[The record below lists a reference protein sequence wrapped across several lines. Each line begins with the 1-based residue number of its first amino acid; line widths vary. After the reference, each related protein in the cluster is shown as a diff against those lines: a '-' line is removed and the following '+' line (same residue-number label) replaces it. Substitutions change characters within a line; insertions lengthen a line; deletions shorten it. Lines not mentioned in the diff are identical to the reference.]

1 MEDFFILLL
10 VLIMTVAFIIALVSS
25 ILKGL
30 YELLCGFFQQVGAL
44 FAGAGVYGIITV
56 VSLVVFIVAIIYI
69 INN

>member
-10 VLIMTVAFIIALVSS
+10 VLIMAVAFIIALVSS
-25 ILKGL
+25 ILEGL

-44 FAGAGVYGIITV
+44 FAGAGIYGIITV
-56 VSLVVFIVAIIYI
+56 VSVVIFIIAVIYI

>member
-30 YELLCGFFQQVGAL
+30 HELLCGFFQQVGAL

>member
-10 VLIMTVAFIIALVSS
+10 VLIMAVAFIIALVSS

>member
-56 VSLVVFIVAIIYI
+56 VSIVVFIVAIIYI